1 MVGVFVSVV
10 LPIFVMAGLGAVIGH
25 VKSLPAGPISQI
37 TLYIF
42 SPCLIC
48 FSIAHTTLPQQDLGL
63 ITLFGF
69 LLAGLLYVLGIIGA
83 KFSGLGASGQGAFLL
98 AVLFG
103 NSGNYGLPL
112 ALFAF
117 GPEGLERA
125 IVFLVSQAIL
135 SGTLSIYVA
144 SRSKVGPMGA
154 LRSVVRMPMVYAS
167 IIGLLF
173 NLTNTSMPALIAN
186 PMDILGD
193 AAVPSML
200 MVLGIQLS
208 TQFSLDNFRALLM
221 VSTLRLLA
229 PVGLA
234 FGLTSL
240 LGINGL
246 TQQVLIVLS
255 AMPTAVF
262 TIIIAS
268 EFDARPTFVTNAV
281 VLTTLGSL
289 LTVAPL
295 IWLLRT

>member
-1 MVGVFVSVV
+1 MFGVFLSVV
-10 LPIFVMAGLGAVIGH
+10 LPIFFMAGLGALIGR
-25 VKSLPAGPISQI
+25 VKALPAGPISQI

-69 LLAGLLYVLGIIGA
+69 LLAGVLYVLGIIGS
-83 KFSGLGASGQGAFLL
+83 KFSGMGASGQGAFLL

-103 NSGNYGLPL
+103 NSGNYGLPH

-117 GPEGLERA
+117 GQEGLDRA

-144 SRSKVGPMGA
+144 SSSKVGPMGA
-154 LRSVVRMPMVYAS
+154 LKAVVRMPMVYAS
-167 IIGLLF
+167 FIGLFF
-173 NLTNTSMPALIAN
+173 NLTDFSMPGLIAN
-186 PMDILGD
+186 PMEILGN

-208 TQFSLDNFRALLM
+208 TKFSLDNSRALLL
-221 VSTLRLLA
+221 VVILRLLA
-229 PVGLA
+229 PAGLA
-234 FGLTSL
+234 FLLTSL
-240 LGINGL
+240 LGISGL
-246 TQQVLIVLS
+246 TQEVLIVLS
-255 AMPTAVF
+255 VMPTAVF

-268 EFDARPTFVTNAV
+268 EFDSRPTFVTNAV
-281 VLTTLGSL
+281 VITTFGSL
-289 LTVAPL
+289 LTIAPL
-295 IWLLRT
+295 IWFLRA